1 MFNFLLNIPLSSLQL
16 NVLILPNI
24 GFFIFIELKTIDFSV
39 TNELAIITQ
48 LLNYSSKPLY
58 PNTDYK

>member
-1 MFNFLLNIPLSSLQL
+1 MFNFLINIPLASLQL

-24 GFFIFIELKTIDFSV
+24 GFFIFFELKTIDFSV